1 MDWPRH
7 LRGTP
12 ISGTPIMTACRA
24 GNLKIPV
31 MEMSLAPPL
40 FLQTIEDTGFSTWL
54 RESESPFAF
63 YFILLFHTFGLA
75 LLVGAN
81 AVVDL
86 RLLGVARAV
95 PLAPLK
101 RLFPIMWIGFAMNA
115 ITGVLLVT
123 AYPTKSLTNPDF
135 YAKLTVIG
143 FAVWVMQ
150 SLKTRVFE
158 DSSLSEAEMMQRGA
172 TLAKWSLAL
181 WFGAIT
187 AGRLLAYTYK
197 YLTFPS

>member
-1 MDWPRH
+1 M
-7 LRGTP
+7 
-12 ISGTPIMTACRA
+12 
-24 GNLKIPV
+24 
-31 MEMSLAPPL
+31 
-40 FLQTIEDTGFSTWL
+40 FLQAIEDTGFSTWL

-86 RLLGVARAV
+86 RLLGVARAI

-101 RLFPIMWIGFAMNA
+101 RLFRIMWIGFATNA
-115 ITGVLLVT
+115 LTGILLVF
-123 AYPTKSLTNPDF
+123 AYPTKTLTNWDF
-135 YAKLTVIG
+135 YAKLTIIG
-143 FAVWVMQ
+143 FAVWIMQ
-150 SLKTRVFE
+150 KQKKQIFE
-158 DSSLSEAEMMQRGA
+158 DSSLSEADMTARGA
-172 TLAKWSLAL
+172 SLAKWSLVL

>member
-1 MDWPRH
+1 
-7 LRGTP
+7 LG
-12 ISGTPIMTACRA
+12 
-24 GNLKIPV
+24 
-31 MEMSLAPPL
+31 PPM
-40 FLQTIEDTGFSTWL
+40 FLQAIEGTGFSTWL

-86 RLLGVARAV
+86 RLLGVARAI

-101 RLFPIMWIGFAMNA
+101 RLFRIMWIGFAMNA
-115 ITGVLLVT
+115 VTGILLVI

-135 YAKLTVIG
+135 YIKLALIG
-143 FAVWVMQ
+143 LAIWVMQ
-150 SLKTRVFE
+150 KLNSQVFQ
-158 DSSLSEAEMMQRGA
+158 DSSLSEADMMAKGA
-172 TLAKWSLAL
+172 TLAKFSIVL

>member
-1 MDWPRH
+1 MLP
-7 LRGTP
+7 P
-12 ISGTPIMTACRA
+12 
-24 GNLKIPV
+24 
-31 MEMSLAPPL
+31 SL
-40 FLQTIEDTGFSTWL
+40 LQTIEETGFSTWL

-86 RLLGVARAV
+86 RLLGVARAI

-101 RLFPIMWIGFAMNA
+101 QLFRPMWIGFWVNA
-115 ITGVLLVT
+115 ITGILLVI
-123 AYPTKSLTNPDF
+123 AYPTKTLTNWDF
-135 YAKLTVIG
+135 YVKLTIIG
-143 FAVWVMQ
+143 FAVWVMHK
-150 SLKTRVFE
+150 LKTEVF
-158 DSSLSEAEMMQRGA
+158 DDGGLSESSMMAKGA
-172 TLAKWSLAL
+172 SLAKWSLAL
-181 WFGAIT
+181 WFGAIS

>member
-1 MDWPRH
+1 
-7 LRGTP
+7 
-12 ISGTPIMTACRA
+12 
-24 GNLKIPV
+24 
-31 MEMSLAPPL
+31 LAPPL
-40 FLQTIEDTGFSTWL
+40 FLQMIEDTGLSTWL

-81 AVVDL
+81 MIVDL
-86 RLLGVARAV
+86 RLLGFARGI

-101 RLFPIMWIGFAMNA
+101 RLFVIMWTGFAINA
-115 ITGVLLVT
+115 VTGILLVI
-123 AYPTKSLTNPDF
+123 AYPTKSLTNVDF
-135 YAKLTVIG
+135 YVKLALIG

-150 SLKTRVFE
+150 RLKSQVFGE
-158 DSSLSEAEMMQRGA
+158 ASLSEDAMIARGA
-172 TLAKWSLAL
+172 TLARWSLFL

-197 YLTFPS
+197 YLTFP

>member
-1 MDWPRH
+1 
-7 LRGTP
+7 
-12 ISGTPIMTACRA
+12 
-24 GNLKIPV
+24 
-31 MEMSLAPPL
+31 MSLAPPS
-40 FLQTIEDTGFSTWL
+40 FLQAIEDTGFSTWL

-81 AVVDL
+81 TVVDL

-95 PLAPLK
+95 PVAPLK

-115 ITGVLLVT
+115 VTGVLLVI
-123 AYPTKSLTNPDF
+123 AYPTKSLTNVDF

-150 SLKTRVFE
+150 DLKTRVFA
-158 DSSLSEAEMMQRGA
+158 DSSLSEAEMMERGA
-172 TLAKWSLAL
+172 RLAKWSLAL

>member
-1 MDWPRH
+1 
-7 LRGTP
+7 LG
-12 ISGTPIMTACRA
+12 
-24 GNLKIPV
+24 
-31 MEMSLAPPL
+31 PPM
-40 FLQTIEDTGFSTWL
+40 FLQAIEDTGFSTWL

-63 YFILLFHTFGLA
+63 YFLLLLHTFGLA

-86 RLLGVARAV
+86 RLLGVARAI

-101 RLFPIMWIGFAMNA
+101 RLFSVMWIGFAMNA
-115 ITGVLLVT
+115 VTGILLVI

-135 YAKLTVIG
+135 YIKLALIG

-150 SLKTRVFE
+150 RLKSQVFE
-158 DSSLSEAEMMQRGA
+158 DSSLSEESMTARGLI
-172 TLAKWSLAL
+172 LAKWSLFL

>member
-1 MDWPRH
+1 LGPPTF
-7 LRGTP
+7 L
-12 ISGTPIMTACRA
+12 
-24 GNLKIPV
+24 
-31 MEMSLAPPL
+31 LA
-40 FLQTIEDTGFSTWL
+40 IESTGFSTWL

-86 RLLGVARAV
+86 RLLGVARAI
-95 PLAPLK
+95 PIAPLK
-101 RLFPIMWIGFAMNA
+101 RLFRVMWIGFGMNA
-115 ITGVLLVT
+115 ITGLLLVF
-123 AYPTKSLTNPDF
+123 AYPTKALTNWDF
-135 YAKLTVIG
+135 YAKLTLIG
-143 FAVWVMQ
+143 FAIWVMQ
-150 SLKTRVFE
+150 KLNRQVFQ
-158 DSSLSEAEMMQRGA
+158 DSSLSEADMIARGA
-172 TLAKWSLAL
+172 TLAKFSIFL

>member
-1 MDWPRH
+1 M
-7 LRGTP
+7 
-12 ISGTPIMTACRA
+12 
-24 GNLKIPV
+24 
-31 MEMSLAPPL
+31 
-40 FLQTIEDTGFSTWL
+40 FLQAIEGTGFSAWL

-86 RLLGVARAV
+86 RLLGIARAI

-101 RLFPIMWIGFAMNA
+101 RLFRIMWIGFAMNA
-115 ITGVLLVT
+115 ITGILLVV

-135 YAKLTVIG
+135 YIKLALIG
-143 FAVWVMQ
+143 LAIWVMQ
-150 SLKTRVFE
+150 KLNRHVFQ
-158 DSSLSEAEMMQRGA
+158 DSSLSEAEMIAKGA
-172 TLAKWSLAL
+172 TLAKLSILL

>member
-1 MDWPRH
+1 M
-7 LRGTP
+7 
-12 ISGTPIMTACRA
+12 
-24 GNLKIPV
+24 
-31 MEMSLAPPL
+31 APPM
-40 FLQTIEDTGFSTWL
+40 FLQAIEDTGFSTWL

-63 YFILLFHTFGLA
+63 YFILLIHTFGLA

-86 RLLGVARAV
+86 RLLGVARAI
-95 PLAPLK
+95 PLAPLQ
-101 RLFPIMWIGFAMNA
+101 RLFRVMWIGFAMNA
-115 ITGVLLVT
+115 VTGILLVL

-135 YAKLTVIG
+135 YIKLALIG
-143 FAVWVMQ
+143 LAIWVMQ
-150 SLKTRVFE
+150 KLNTQVFQ
-158 DSSLSEAEMMQRGA
+158 DSSLSEADMIAKGA
-172 TLAKWSLAL
+172 SLAKYSLFL

>member
-1 MDWPRH
+1 
-7 LRGTP
+7 
-12 ISGTPIMTACRA
+12 
-24 GNLKIPV
+24 
-31 MEMSLAPPL
+31 LALPL

-81 AVVDL
+81 TVVDL

-101 RLFPIMWIGFAMNA
+101 RLFRIMWMGFGINA
-115 ITGVLLVT
+115 ITGILLVI
-123 AYPTKSLTNPDF
+123 AYPTKSLTNLDF
-135 YAKLTVIG
+135 YIKLAVIG
-143 FAVWVMQ
+143 FAVWVMR
-150 SLKTRVFE
+150 SLKARVFE
-158 DSSLSEAEMMQRGA
+158 DSSLSEAEMMERGA
-172 TLAKWSLAL
+172 RLAKWSLAL

>member
-1 MDWPRH
+1 M
-7 LRGTP
+7 
-12 ISGTPIMTACRA
+12 
-24 GNLKIPV
+24 
-31 MEMSLAPPL
+31 APPL
-40 FLQTIEDTGFSTWL
+40 FLQTIEETGFSTWL

-81 AVVDL
+81 VVVDL
-86 RLLGVARAV
+86 RLLGVARDI

-101 RLFPIMWIGFAMNA
+101 RLFRIMWMGFAINTV
-115 ITGVLLVT
+115 TGILLVL
-123 AYPTKSLTNPDF
+123 AYPTKTLTNLDF
-135 YAKLTVIG
+135 YIKLAVIG

-150 SLKTRVFE
+150 KLKSRVFE
-158 DSSLSEAEMMQRGA
+158 DSSLSEAEMMAIGVP
-172 TLAKWSLAL
+172 LAKWSLFL

>member
-1 MDWPRH
+1 
-7 LRGTP
+7 
-12 ISGTPIMTACRA
+12 
-24 GNLKIPV
+24 
-31 MEMSLAPPL
+31 LAPPL
-40 FLQTIEDTGFSTWL
+40 FLQTIEDTGISTWL

-81 AVVDL
+81 LVVDL
-86 RLLGVARAV
+86 RLLGVARSI

-115 ITGVLLVT
+115 ATGILLVF
-123 AYPTKSLTNPDF
+123 AYPTKSLTNLDF
-135 YAKLTVIG
+135 YVKLTIIG

-150 SLKTRVFE
+150 KLQRQVFD
-158 DSSLSEAEMMQRGA
+158 DSSLSEADMTARGT
-172 TLAKWSLAL
+172 TLARWSLVL
-181 WFGAIT
+181 WFAAIA

-197 YLTFPS
+197 YLTFPA

>member
-1 MDWPRH
+1 LP
-7 LRGTP
+7 
-12 ISGTPIMTACRA
+12 
-24 GNLKIPV
+24 
-31 MEMSLAPPL
+31 PPL

-81 AVVDL
+81 MVVDL
-86 RLLGVARAV
+86 RLLGVTRAL

-101 RLFPIMWIGFAMNA
+101 RLFPIMWTGFAMNA
-115 ITGVLLVT
+115 ITGILLVI

-135 YAKLTVIG
+135 YAKLAIIG

-150 SLKTRVFE
+150 RLKKQVFD
-158 DSSLSEAEMMQRGA
+158 DSSLSEVDMTARGA
-172 TLAKWSLAL
+172 ALAKWSLIL
-181 WFGAIT
+181 WLAAIT